1 MQDPCQGSCNRAI
14 VLIELFA
21 GLLPLATA
29 AKELGITIKAS
40 YSAEVSEDA
49 LTVARSAHSATVQL
63 GDVQS
68 ITREVVQDIVQEQG
82 EALYLLSGSL
92 PTADAPHPMTHVT
105 ETSGTGYSVD
115 SSLSAYKLVWG
126 FLEQT
131 VADHPG
137 ASCIGLLNA
146 DMACANSTEPIGA
159 VFGQRDLPDVVYSLG
174 AEAFSHVRRDRLWWS
189 SVVPEWP
196 SGTEV
201 VIDPAGVRNIHPLAE
216 KQAVADVVMPGW
228 RPCRQQPVFYGISR
242 RSPRTKPFGTTR
254 SHRAASPGAHR
265 RCAQD
270 KWSAPLSHY
279 AAANCVVNHRAFVRR
294 LCPAEEEALL
304 QWPLE
309 HTLPLA
315 QCLKA
320 SRVANDDI
328 QRRRHSLLG
337 TAWHLGVAK
346 LWLLALLTP
355 ALGADAVTSP
365 SSTEFDMRFEGYAGV
380 YEELRADCPYNVDR
394 VARGLSMKAALGPD
408 YAEQHAH
415 KAAAN
420 AVWVQPRRSTVAS
433 GHRGVLHRGLDPVV
447 QFESAL
453 AAASPYAAGS
463 AVADDL
469 DLDEAAIVCATAL
482 DALHKIYVDLRV
494 MHRPAEICCRLSLA

>member
-1 MQDPCQGSCNRAI
+1 MVWQVVVTNRQ
-14 VLIELFA
+14 L
-21 GLLPLATA
+21 
-29 AKELGITIKAS
+29 
-40 YSAEVSEDA
+40 DA

-68 ITREVVQDIVQEQG
+68 ITREVVQDLSRNMGKRSTFCQV
-82 EALYLLSGSL
+82 AFLLWTP
-92 PTADAPHPMTHVT
+92 PTPRPMSQRPLGAGDLVNLDH
-105 ETSGTGYSVD
+105 
-115 SSLSAYKLVWG
+115 LSAFKHVWG
-126 FLEQT
+126 FLKQT
-131 VADHPG
+131 VADTPG

-146 DMACANSTEPIGA
+146 DKACANSTGPLGA
-159 VFGQRDLPDVVYSLG
+159 VFEQRGLPDVVFSLG
-174 AEAFSHVRRDRLWWS
+174 AEAFSHVRYDRLWWS

-201 VIDPAGVRNIHPLAE
+201 VIDPAGVQNIHPL
-216 KQAVADVVMPGW
+216 
-228 RPCRQQPVFYGISR
+228 
-242 RSPRTKPFGTTR
+242 
-254 SHRAASPGAHR
+254 AHR

-279 AAANCVVNHRAFVRR
+279 AAANCVVNHRAFIRR

-320 SRVANDDI
+320 SRIANEDI

-394 VARGLSMKAALGPD
+394 VARGLSMKEALGPD

-420 AVWVQPRRSTVAS
+420 AVWVQPRKSTVPLGTAAYSTEVCTLWCSLSRPWRPQAPTQQDRRWRTTWASPSGRPSAWAHGLAS
-433 GHRGVLHRGLDPVV
+433 GG
-447 QFESAL
+447 E
-453 AAASPYAAGS
+453 
-463 AVADDL
+463 
-469 DLDEAAIVCATAL
+469 T
-482 DALHKIYVDLRV
+482 
-494 MHRPAEICCRLSLA
+494 SLG